1 MFFLIIL
8 MSVVIP
14 KHADPGSTLTRLA
27 FHCEWYS
34 NIINGNGI
42 LELRDLETT
51 KSVVFIS
58 VFNIRN
64 TELLA

>member
-1 MFFLIIL
+1 

-14 KHADPGSTLTRLA
+14 KHADPSSTLTRLA

-42 LELRDLETT
+42 LEPRDLETT
-51 KSVVFIS
+51 KSVVSIF
-58 VFNIRN
+58 VFNI
-64 TELLA
+64 